1 MLSVY
6 GEECLSRLAA
16 ANQHRGAQDDAVFPE
31 SSEFAMISRY
41 GEKTTESQLDTG
53 ESRNELKYPMQERAR
68 ERWENRGENF
78 CRNPVVLLHWVGY
91 MLSAHQVI

>member
-41 GEKTTESQLDTG
+41 GEKTTES
-53 ESRNELKYPMQERAR
+53 
-68 ERWENRGENF
+68 
-78 CRNPVVLLHWVGY
+78 
-91 MLSAHQVI
+91 